1 MAPRNIRIKG
11 IAEFEKKLG
20 SVGQRA
26 PGVAK
31 ASLYDGA
38 AVVADAY
45 KNALNSIQTEPFFYA
60 HHGWQR
66 LPSPEEKAAVMS
78 GTYGIAKMQM
88 SGFKV
93 NTIIGAKPDAGYVT
107 LLGKKT
113 PTALILR
120 SIEHGTSFMK
130 KQPVLRRAIN
140 AAKGETLGAMSA
152 TAEDRIKKLIND

>member
-1 MAPRNIRIKG
+1 MAPRNIKIKG
-11 IAEFEKKLG
+11 IAEFEKKL
-20 SVGQRA
+20 SSAGQRA

-38 AVVADAY
+38 AVIANAY
-45 KNALNSIQTEPFFYA
+45 KNALNNIQTEPFFYA
-60 HHGWQR
+60 YNGWQR
-66 LPSPEEKAAVMS
+66 LPSPEEKEAVMN

-88 SGFKV
+88 HGFKV
-93 NTIIGAKPDAGYVT
+93 DTIIGVKPDAGYVT

-130 KQPVLRRAIN
+130 KQPVLRNAIN
-140 AAKGETLGAMSA
+140 AAKNGALGAMSA
-152 TAEDRIKKLIND
+152 TAEDRINKLMND